1 MNGLGGY
8 GAFYNHERLPQ
19 SLADQTPVVVY
30 RQGNAMAA
38 ATTVN

>member
-1 MNGLGGY
+1 MNGLGGDC
-8 GAFYNHERLPQ
+8 AFYNHERLPQ